1 MCARPYFSCQLRPRK
16 APSPAQRCG
25 PTGFRVIRSRCGCC
39 LSIFTCLS
47 KRSRLFQS
55 ALRQAGRNRS
65 LFVVQ
70 LELVAVTG
78 GVGTMAKHIVSE
90 EAKLGGM
97 KIKQNRAKLSDSLCV
112 SLLATAICHWK
123 LGCLWDLRVIH
134 GHYIGKDLSLL
145 NNCLIKT
152 FLSSG
157 SHPFSP
163 NNKSRNQTL
172 LLNWS
177 VHLMIKLFGLCTDTS
192 KNPFHKIKK
201 HRLSYRNHGNFGSLT
216 LPYFSLDI
224 GGAYIF
230 VHLEGSQQFQST
242 GNIIRQNAL

>member
-1 MCARPYFSCQLRPRK
+1 VAVVSAFLHAFLKGVACFSQLWD
-16 APSPAQRCG
+16 
-25 PTGFRVIRSRCGCC
+25 
-39 LSIFTCLS
+39 
-47 KRSRLFQS
+47 
-55 ALRQAGRNRS
+55 RQAEIVPCLWS
-65 LFVVQ
+65 Q
-70 LELVAVTG
+70 LELAG
-78 GVGTMAKHIVSE
+78 GVGTMAKHTVSE
-90 EAKLGGM
+90 EIKLGGM
-97 KIKQNRAKLSDSLCV
+97 KIKRNCAKLSDSLCV

-123 LGCLWDLRVIH
+123 LSCLWDLRVIH

-177 VHLMIKLFGLCTDTS
+177 VHLMTKLFGLCADTYQ
-192 KNPFHKIKK
+192 NPFHKVKK
-201 HRLSYRNHGNFGSLT
+201 HRLSYWNHGNFGNLT

-242 GNIIRQNAL
+242 GNVIRQNALGPSRFFAWLIFYHC

>member
-1 MCARPYFSCQLRPRK
+1 MAVVSAFLHAFLKGVACFSQLWD
-16 APSPAQRCG
+16 
-25 PTGFRVIRSRCGCC
+25 
-39 LSIFTCLS
+39 
-47 KRSRLFQS
+47 
-55 ALRQAGRNRS
+55 RQAEIVPC
-65 LFVVQ
+65 LWFQ

-97 KIKQNRAKLSDSLCV
+97 KIKRNCAKLSDSLCV
-112 SLLATAICHWK
+112 PLLATAICHWK
-123 LGCLWDLRVIH
+123 LGCLWNLRVIH
-134 GHYIGKDLSLL
+134 GHYIGKDLSLI

-177 VHLMIKLFGLCTDTS
+177 VHLMIKLFGLCTDTY
-192 KNPFHKIKK
+192 KNPFHKVKK
-201 HRLSYRNHGNFGSLT
+201 HRLSYWNHGNFGNLT

-230 VHLEGSQQFQST
+230 VHLEGSQQCQST
-242 GNIIRQNAL
+242 GNIIRQNAPRP